1 MKSPDANSTLTIDSR
16 DSRDRS
22 TARNV
27 VSQRDE
33 RYNTAR
39 VRRKSRALLRPH
51 LPAVRRLSSTH
62 FPRSSVA
69 HSVRGGVSVSAT
81 PHCAKVFGASRAKL
95 AILWRHLTRTLEAKR
110 EL

>member
-16 DSRDRS
+16 VSRDRS
-22 TARNV
+22 AARNV

-51 LPAVRRLSSTH
+51 LPAAWRLSSTP

-69 HSVRGGVSVSAT
+69 QIIRNGVSVSRA
-81 PHCAKVFGASRAKL
+81 PHYAEVGASRAQL
-95 AILWRHLTRTLEAKR
+95 ALLWHR
-110 EL
+110 